1 MSTAGY
7 GRLQGKTAVITG
19 ASSGIGRRTA
29 ALFAEEGA
37 RDVVLDLDEDGA
49 GGLIAE
55 IGDAVRFLR
64 TDITSEEDVREKM
77 EMAAGLSG
85 SPDILVNCA
94 GVFAEGDVEATGLA
108 DWHRIMEVN
117 VTGMFLCMKYAIPHM
132 LARKDGSIINIASEA
147 GIRAIPNQVAYNV
160 SKAAVIMLTKSTARD
175 YALSGIRVNC
185 VCPGRVLTPLVQ
197 RIIDESPDPGSTFEK
212 LSYDRPVMRMGTTL
226 DIARACLAFATDD
239 MKYATGSL
247 LSVDGGYAL

>member
-1 MSTAGY
+1 MAVH
-7 GRLQGKTAVITG
+7 GKLEGKIAAITG

-37 RDVVLDLDEDGA
+37 RVAVLDLDEDGA
-49 GGLIAE
+49 RGLIADT
-55 IGDAVRFLR
+55 GTAVRFFR
-64 TDITSEEDVREKM
+64 TDITSEEDVKEKM
-77 EMAAGLSG
+77 DMAAGLSG
-85 SPDILVNCA
+85 SIDILVNCA
-94 GVFAEGDVEATGLA
+94 GIFAEGDVASTELA

-117 VTGMFLCMKYAIPHM
+117 LTGMFLCMKYAIPHM
-132 LARKDGSIINIASEA
+132 LARKNGSIINIASEA
-147 GIRAIPNQVAYNV
+147 GISAIPNQVAYNV

-197 RIIDESPDPGSTFEK
+197 RIIDESENPESTFEK

-226 DIARACLAFATDD
+226 DIAHACLAFAADD
-239 MKYATGSL
+239 MKYATGSI
-247 LSVDGGYAL
+247 LSVDGGYTL